1 MDIDQNVCVVYF
13 VSWVTLCPVLGLQVD
28 WHAPEGAH
36 SYAIHTEDN
45 NGGVCARDDD
55 DDASPGAAAEDFGP
69 RAAEYIARVAT
80 RLDDVTER

>member
-1 MDIDQNVCVVYF
+1 MCVVYF

-55 DDASPGAAAEDFGP
+55 DDA
-69 RAAEYIARVAT
+69 T
-80 RLDDVTER
+80 RSSG